1 MGKAKKFLQ
10 KEKHNECGIDVVY
23 LNEAYKAVEIA
34 ERSMKEL
41 AVDVYIKTCAQ
52 RLHGICTALKSRHPL
67 SDTWGNDG
75 CIGYSCLLVKE
86 FIKKLDENEK

>member
-41 AVDVYIKTCAQ
+41 AVDVYI
-52 RLHGICTALKSRHPL
+52 
-67 SDTWGNDG
+67 
-75 CIGYSCLLVKE
+75 
-86 FIKKLDENEK
+86 